1 MQENLSLSSLLDF
14 LSPVLI
20 NCENESSFPVSIR
33 GITSNSANV
42 EKDFIFCAVE
52 GASFDG
58 HDYIFQALEKG
69 AKVIIH
75 THGKGIPE
83 NTVSI
88 KVTDSR
94 YAWAL
99 CSSFFYGNPA
109 EKLNTYAVTG
119 TNGKTSIAF
128 MVKKLLES
136 AKGEKSGLVSTVE
149 YDCGDSSRIL
159 EGVRT
164 TPDAMLLQDFFA
176 KMVENNCRNCVMEA
190 SSHGLHQKRMGN
202 TLFAGA
208 IFTNLTGDHLDYH
221 KTMENY
227 YQAKKLLFTDHIRE
241 NAPCV
246 INIDDVWGKRLADEL
261 KEAGKKELFKGKV
274 LTLSCREKEADAY
287 IEVKKL
293 SAEGS
298 SFSLIFEKK
307 VYDLSHR
314 LIGLHNIYN
323 AAESF
328 LLAIA
333 CGADAGKAV
342 QILQQRN
349 IAPPGR
355 LEGFFLP
362 SGAGVF
368 VDYAHTDD
376 ALARVL
382 ESLVPLKE
390 KRLLTLFGCG
400 GDRDRTK
407 RPRMALAAS
416 RFSDMV
422 MVTSD
427 NPRTEEPS
435 SIIED
440 IVKGFPE
447 DFVPLVE
454 VDRGKAIEKL
464 LSMGEKGDIIL
475 IAGKGHENYQESNGI
490 KSYFD
495 DRDEV
500 RKYIKSHE

>member
-1 MQENLSLSSLLDF
+1 MDRTGLDPVMGRGLQSS
-14 LSPVLI
+14 
-20 NCENESSFPVSIR
+20 
-33 GITSNSANV
+33 G
-42 EKDFIFCAVE
+42 
-52 GASFDG
+52 
-58 HDYIFQALEKG
+58 
-69 AKVIIH
+69 
-75 THGKGIPE
+75 
-83 NTVSI
+83 
-88 KVTDSR
+88 
-94 YAWAL
+94 
-99 CSSFFYGNPA
+99 
-109 EKLNTYAVTG
+109 
-119 TNGKTSIAF
+119 
-128 MVKKLLES
+128 
-136 AKGEKSGLVSTVE
+136 
-149 YDCGDSSRIL
+149 L
-159 EGVRT
+159 EGVVPDITEECTGMRT
-164 TPDAMLLQDFFA
+164 GGIHERRYVVGIVTHYDLGHDGDLAGLLHRVAEEHHDEESTHDRDQREREVVVQHPSEHSQDDDSQTEVDVHRA
-176 KMVENNCRNCVMEA
+176 LLRLLSGC
-190 SSHGLHQKRMGN
+190 HGL
-202 TLFAGA
+202 L
-208 IFTNLTGDHLDYH
+208 LGDD
-221 KTMENY
+221 
-227 YQAKKLLFTDHIRE
+227 
-241 NAPCV
+241 
-246 INIDDVWGKRLADEL
+246 G
-261 KEAGKKELFKGKV
+261 

-307 VYDLSHR
+307 VYDLSPR

-475 IAGKGHENYQESNGI
+475 IAGKGHENYQESNGV